1 MFFEN
6 KKNYRGKK
14 KILMEIYNSL
24 ETPASKEFQELL
36 NSQLSKTKNLAEG
49 KIVEGKVT
57 KITEKFVFLFIE
69 GLKSE
74 PVIDINEFKTMGTID
89 KIKLDS
95 KVSVLLERIE
105 DKNGDVVVSA
115 SKALKI
121 KGWDKLV
128 QAYEK
133 NEPITGKITSK
144 CKGGVIVEHLD
155 TGSLMFCPGSQ
166 ISDKPLKDI
175 SHLMNEPQKFAL
187 IKLDKV
193 RGNACVS
200 RRQIISSNKK
210 EDKAK
215 IIEKYKV
222 GDIIKNAIVKG
233 YSSFGCFFDVNSEL
247 DVLVHLQ
254 EISYSRVNHPEEI
267 FNIGEKHD
275 LKVITVDKEKQQV
288 GCSIKQLSPDP
299 FEHISNYEL
308 NKEYKVKVVKLMD
321 FGAFCELEPGLTT
334 LLHSSELSWAKK
346 NPSAKKMFKIGDEIS
361 CVITEIDKDKRRV
374 SISHRLTTE
383 NPFSK
388 LEKQYPVGS
397 VVEGTVSSMNDYA
410 IYVKIDGYDIDGF
423 LHANDLTYDKNP
435 EEELK
440 KYKKGEKLKVKII
453 EIKTDQQKV
462 RVGIKQN
469 QSDPF
474 EWFNDKKLNDT
485 ITVKVISSDNKGL
498 LVQPEGSKIDLQIK
512 KSQIAINAADARP
525 SRFVGGERIDAAIS
539 ELNLSKRKVSLSIK
553 LLEELQNK
561 EAVSKFSSPLSGKNL
576 PFSSLSDKL
585 EKIEKKKKED

>member
-1 MFFEN
+1 M
-6 KKNYRGKK
+6 
-14 KILMEIYNSL
+14 
-24 ETPASKEFQELL
+24 
-36 NSQLSKTKNLAEG
+36 
-49 KIVEGKVT
+49 
-57 KITEKFVFLFIE
+57 
-69 GLKSE
+69 
-74 PVIDINEFKTMGTID
+74 
-89 KIKLDS
+89 
-95 KVSVLLERIE
+95 
-105 DKNGDVVVSA
+105 SA

-121 KGWDKLV
+121 KGWDQLV
-128 QAYEK
+128 DAFEK
-133 NEPITGKITSK
+133 NKPIMGKITSK
-144 CKGGVIVEHLD
+144 CKGGVIVEHIE

-200 RRQIISSNKK
+200 RRQIISSFKK

-222 GDIIKNAIVKG
+222 GDVIKNAIVKG
-233 YSSFGCFFDVNSEL
+233 YSNFGCFFDVNSEL

-275 LKVITVDKEKQQV
+275 LLVISVDKEKQQV

-299 FEHISNYEL
+299 FDHITNYEL

-321 FGAFCELEPGLTT
+321 FGAFCELEAGLTT
-334 LLHSSELSWAKK
+334 LLHSSELSWTKK

-361 CVITEIDKDKRRV
+361 CVITEIDKEKRRV
-374 SISHRLTTE
+374 SISHKLTQE
-383 NPFSK
+383 NPYTK
-388 LEKQYPVGS
+388 LEKTYEVGS
-397 VVEGTVSSMNDYA
+397 IVEGVISSINDYA
-410 IYVKIDGYDIDGF
+410 IYIKIDGFDIDGF
-423 LHANDLTYDKNP
+423 LHANDLTYEKNQ

-440 KYKKGEKLKVKII
+440 KYKKGEKLKVKIL
-453 EIKTDQQKV
+453 EIKSNEQKV
-462 RVGIKQN
+462 RVGLKQTE
-469 QSDPF
+469 SDPF
-474 EWFNDKKLNDT
+474 DWFKDKKINET
-485 ITVKVISSDNKGL
+485 ITVKVVQSDLKAL
-498 LVQPEGSKIDLQIK
+498 LVQPEGSKVKLKIK
-512 KSQIAINAADARP
+512 KSQIAINAADART

-539 ELNLSKRKVSLSIK
+539 ELDITKRKVSLSIK

-561 EAVSKFSSPLSGKNL
+561 EAVSKFGSEASGKNL

-585 EKIEKKKKED
+585 NKTDKKKKD